1 MSQESFGAECIC
13 PFAIPDYGY
22 LAEMFLIQ
30 SGQICEFELELGDQ
44 IEILSMQVSIHG
56 IQIIAKNG
64 ETGIEKTFLMK
75 TVPK

>member
-1 MSQESFGAECIC
+1 MSQESFGVECIY
-13 PFAIPDYGY
+13 PGRAWTNGLI
-22 LAEMFLIQ
+22 AEMFLIQ

-75 TVPK
+75 TVPI